1 MRVEDAGAH
10 TFDHKGYSM
19 SRFSRISGLAVAVI
33 ALGASTAFAVTSSD
47 PQANEPQ
54 VATDPSSDTTAV
66 FPTNKSN
73 EPTVAV
79 DRVNPTVL
87 LAGANDEQQQPPCGP
102 GPVRG
107 EVPASDCSF
116 FPWVG
121 TSGLYRSLDGGT
133 SWQNLGMID
142 DFWSAATKTPG
153 TRVTSD
159 GDPVIVIGPRP
170 LAGGGFSRT
179 ERRAYYAMLG
189 ALEANKGFEYIIVTY
204 SDDFAS
210 AHPTWSDPVIATTKT
225 SSVDFNDKNW
235 IGVDDNPASPNFGR
249 LYVSWTEFRSATGT
263 GYGNEP
269 MMVSVSTNGAASFG
283 APKQLSP
290 AGNNGTG
297 NGRQGSNIATGPDG
311 SVYVIFEQGFSQ
323 VVSVSRDGGAKWT
336 RPTTVGAVTDIHDP
350 IPGANFRTSSF
361 PTIGVDQTDGTVW
374 AAWVTRT
381 AEGGRL
387 VVTSSTNRGAT
398 WAPLTTIG
406 GAAQGYAFFPGLSVA
421 PNGRVDVAFQGLQAV
436 DPTSFGTGNASIDA
450 YAASKPK
457 GGAWSAVSKISTA
470 SSDPAASATNALGQ
484 QFWGDYNTLV
494 STNSTAWFISTDSRN
509 GVGCAAVDAYQHYLV
524 DAGLARR
531 SDGADRRG
539 FRNTGVDPALADPVA
554 KPAPQV
560 SCDSQFGNTDSHVAK
575 YDPATL

>member
-1 MRVEDAGAH
+1 
-10 TFDHKGYSM
+10 M
-19 SRFSRISGLAVAVI
+19 SRFSRATGLAVLAVLMAAGA
-33 ALGASTAFAVTSSD
+33 ALAVSTTD

-54 VATDPSSDTTAV
+54 VATDPTSDTSAV

-79 DRVNPTVL
+79 DRADPSVL

-107 EVPASDCSF
+107 PDVPASDCSF

-121 TSGLYRSLDGGT
+121 TSGLYRSLDGGD
-133 SWQNLGMID
+133 SWTNLGMID

-153 TRVTSD
+153 TRIVSD

-170 LAGGGFSRT
+170 LASGGFST
-179 ERRAYYAMLG
+179 TDRRAYYAMLG
-189 ALEANKGFEYIIVTY
+189 AVEAQKGFEFIIVTY

-210 AHPTWSDPVIATTKT
+210 ADPTWSDPVIATTKT
-225 SSVDFNDKNW
+225 ASVDFNDKNW
-235 IGVDDNPASPNFGR
+235 IGVDDNPSSPNFGR
-249 LYVSWTEFRSATGT
+249 VYVSWTEFRSN
-263 GYGNEP
+263 GNGSEP
-269 MMVSVSTNGAASFG
+269 MMVSVSTNGATSFG

-311 SVYVIFEQGFSQ
+311 TVYVMFEQAFSQ
-323 VVSVSRDGGAKWT
+323 VVSVSRDGGVKWS
-336 RPTTVGAVTDIHDP
+336 RPITVGPVTDIEDP

-361 PTIGVDQTDGTVW
+361 PVMGVDRTDGTLW
-374 AAWVTRT
+374 ATWVTRT
-381 AEGGRL
+381 AAGGRV

-398 WAPLTTIG
+398 WAPLTTVST
-406 GAAQGYAFFPGLSVA
+406 ASEGYAFFPGLSVA
-421 PNGRVDVAFQGLQAV
+421 PNGRVDVAYQALLAD
-436 DPTSFGTGNASIDA
+436 DPTTFGTGNASIDA
-450 YAASKPK
+450 YAVAKPK
-457 GGAWSAVSKISTA
+457 GGAWTAPSRISTV

-509 GVGCAAVDAYQHYLV
+509 GVGCPAVDAYQHYLL
-524 DAGLARR
+524 DAGLVRR

-539 FRNTGVDPALADPVA
+539 FRNTGVDPALTDPVE

-560 SCDSQFGNTDSHVAK
+560 SCDPGFGNSDSHVAK
-575 YDPATL
+575 YDPTSL